1 MSFLFL
7 LLLCAGAVALLLLV
21 PLDLLVR
28 AERCENLSSEIT
40 VSWLFGVIRKSFP
53 LSREGAELHP
63 HQGAPRAKKRKRR
76 RHSRSRIIVAILR
89 TPDFPGR
96 VAGLAHDIIRSVRV
110 RLLRVRARVGF
121 ENPAATGMAC
131 GIVASLSPLLQDS
144 SLQVEWEPDFSREVF
159 AGEAAGDLRVIPARI
174 LWVTGRFTLHPVS
187 FRALQAALRER
198 KG

>member
-7 LLLCAGAVALLLLV
+7 LLLCAGAAALLLLI

-28 AERCENLSSEIT
+28 AEQCGDLSSEIT
-40 VSWLFGVIRKSFP
+40 VSWLFGLIRKSFP
-53 LSREGAELHP
+53 LRREEAEVRP
-63 HQGAPRAKKRKRR
+63 PQRARRAKKRKRR
-76 RHSRSRIIVAILR
+76 QHPRSRIIVAILR

-96 VAGLAHDIIRSVRV
+96 IAGLARDIIRSARV
-110 RLLRVRARVGF
+110 RLLRVRAQVGF
-121 ENPAATGMAC
+121 DDPAATGMAC
-131 GIVASLSPLLQDS
+131 GIVASLSPLLQGS
-144 SLQVEWEPDFSREVF
+144 PLQVEWEPDFSREVL

-174 LWVTGRFTLHPVS
+174 LWVAGRFTFHPVS